1 MCGRLIINLHLAFS
15 IALNMFC
22 NNCGTQINES
32 AKFCT
37 NCGNKID
44 AGSLETVI
52 IKKKD
57 NWGH

>member
-1 MCGRLIINLHLAFS
+1 
-15 IALNMFC
+15 MFC

-57 NWGH
+57 NII